1 MTYTFFKARVEDF
14 VRWKEGFDAIKMKRR
29 EAGITEKYVLRSID
43 DRNEIVLLLEV
54 KDVARAKA
62 YFESPFLRDA
72 MEKGGVIGKP
82 EIRFFNDEYGDLAK
96 VSGF

>member
-1 MTYTFFKARVEDF
+1 MTYTFFKARVKDF
-14 VRWKEGFDAIKMKRR
+14 ARWKEGFDAIKMKRH
-29 EAGITEKYVLRSID
+29 EAGITEKYVLRGID
-43 DRNEIVLLLEV
+43 DRNEVVLLLEV

-62 YFESPFLRDA
+62 YIESPFLRDA

-96 VSGF
+96 VSGL